1 MVSLSGKRFTILSS
15 TPGWRILTSEW
26 QPVPRHA
33 DADAAAGSLRKR
45 GNAMKTLP
53 HVPTFVVAAFVA
65 CTLTPPA
72 AAEDY
77 DHVLR
82 LDHYVGVRSTVPAIA
97 GQRTPIYVREV
108 VQAASA
114 LRDKSVANR
123 VVLFIHGAGTPAEV
137 AFDVP
142 YRDYS
147 WMEYLAQ
154 SGFDTFAMDTTGYG
168 RSTRPAAMNDPC
180 NLSAAQQL
188 ALAPDGRTEACSPSY
203 GQQMTTMASDWN
215 DIGAVVDY
223 LRALRGATQVSM
235 VSWSLGGPRAA
246 GYAAQNPDKVA
257 KLVLL
262 APAYSRDAS
271 ATPPTPLPAAGAAMG
286 TQSRDELTA
295 LWNRQVGC
303 PDQYEQG
310 VFRAVWQAMLD
321 SDPVGATW
329 GSGVRRAP
337 NVTNWGWTTAMVAA
351 TKTPTL
357 MVTGA
362 HDGQVQPA
370 RVHDLYADI
379 GSKSKVLIDLAC
391 SSHNAMW
398 EKNHRLLFQASLE
411 WLTKGTVNGTEQGKV
426 RLGY

>member
-1 MVSLSGKRFTILSS
+1 MR
-15 TPGWRILTSEW
+15 
-26 QPVPRHA
+26 
-33 DADAAAGSLRKR
+33 
-45 GNAMKTLP
+45 NLP
-53 HVPTFVVAAFVA
+53 LMLAIVAASVLGHA
-65 CTLTPPA
+65 A

-77 DHVLR
+77 EHVLR
-82 LDHYVGVRSTVPAIA
+82 VDHYVSVRSTVPAIA
-97 GQRTPIYVREV
+97 GQTTPIYVREV
-108 VQAASA
+108 VRAASA
-114 LRDKSVANR
+114 LRDRSIANR
-123 VVLFIHGAGTPAEV
+123 LVLFIHGAGTPAEV

-142 YRDYS
+142 YQDYS

-154 SGFDTFAMDTTGYG
+154 AGFDTFAMDTTGYG

-188 ALAPDGRTEACSPSY
+188 ALAAGGRTEACAPSY
-203 GQQMTTMASDWN
+203 GQQMTTIASDWN

-223 LRALRGATQVSM
+223 LRALRGASQVSM

-246 GYAAQNPDKVA
+246 GYAAQNPDRVG

-262 APAYSRDAS
+262 APAYNRDAS
-271 ATPPTPLPAAGAAMG
+271 ATAPTPVPAVGAAMNA
-286 TQSRDELTA
+286 QSRDDLTA

-310 VFRAVWQAMLD
+310 VFKAVWQAMLE

-329 GSGVRRAP
+329 GPGVRRAP

-357 MVTGA
+357 MITGA
-362 HDGQVQPA
+362 HDGQVQPS
-370 RVHDLYADI
+370 RVRDLYADI
-379 GSKSKVLIDLAC
+379 GSRSKVLIDLAC

-411 WLTKGTVNGTEQGKV
+411 WLSKGTVNGVDQGSV

>member
-1 MVSLSGKRFTILSS
+1 
-15 TPGWRILTSEW
+15 
-26 QPVPRHA
+26 
-33 DADAAAGSLRKR
+33 
-45 GNAMKTLP
+45 
-53 HVPTFVVAAFVA
+53 
-65 CTLTPPA
+65 
-72 AAEDY
+72 
-77 DHVLR
+77 
-82 LDHYVGVRSTVPAIA
+82 VPAIA
-97 GQRTPIYVREV
+97 GQTTPIYVREV
-108 VQAASA
+108 VRAASA
-114 LRDKSVANR
+114 LRDRNIANR

-142 YRDYS
+142 YQDYS

-154 SGFDTFAMDTTGYG
+154 AGFDAFAMDTTGYG
-168 RSTRPAAMNDPC
+168 RSNRPAAMNDPC
-180 NLSAAQQL
+180 NLSAAQQQ
-188 ALAPDGRTEACSPSY
+188 ALAPGGRTEACTPTY
-203 GQQMTTMASDWN
+203 GQHMTTMASDWN

-223 LRALRGATQVSM
+223 LRALRGASQVSM

-246 GYAAQNPDKVA
+246 GYAAQNPDKVG

-262 APAYSRDAS
+262 APAYSRDTS
-271 ATPPTPLPAAGAAMG
+271 ATPPTLVPAAGAAMG
-286 TQSRDELTA
+286 TQSRDDLTA

-310 VFRAVWQAMLD
+310 VFKSVWQAMLD

-329 GSGVRRAP
+329 GPGVRRAP

-357 MVTGA
+357 MITGA
-362 HDGQVQPA
+362 HDGQVQPS
-370 RVHDLYADI
+370 RVLDLYADI

-398 EKNHRLLFQASLE
+398 EKNHRLMFQASLE
-411 WLTKGTVNGTEQGKV
+411 WLTKGTVNGVAEGKV

>member
-1 MVSLSGKRFTILSS
+1 MLAI
-15 TPGWRILTSEW
+15 
-26 QPVPRHA
+26 
-33 DADAAAGSLRKR
+33 
-45 GNAMKTLP
+45 
-53 HVPTFVVAAFVA
+53 VAASVLGHA
-65 CTLTPPA
+65 V

-77 DHVLR
+77 EHVLR
-82 LDHYVGVRSTVPAIA
+82 VDHYVGVRSTVPAIA
-97 GQRTPIYVREV
+97 GQTTPIYVREV
-108 VQAASA
+108 VRAASA
-114 LRDKSVANR
+114 LRDRSIANR
-123 VVLFIHGAGTPAEV
+123 LVLFIHGAGTPAEV

-142 YRDYS
+142 YQDYS

-154 SGFDTFAMDTTGYG
+154 AGFDTFAMDTTGYG

-188 ALAPDGRTEACSPSY
+188 ALATGGRTEACSPSY
-203 GQQMTTMASDWN
+203 GQQMTTIASDWN
-215 DIGAVVDY
+215 DIGAAVDY
-223 LRALRGATQVSM
+223 LRALRGASQVSM

-246 GYAAQNPDKVA
+246 GYAAQNPDKVG

-262 APAYSRDAS
+262 APAYNRDAP
-271 ATPPTPLPAAGAAMG
+271 ATAPTPVPALGTAMN
-286 TQSRDELTA
+286 TQSRDDLTA

-303 PDQYEQG
+303 SDQYEQG
-310 VFRAVWQAMLD
+310 VFKAVWQAMLE

-329 GSGVRRAP
+329 GPGVRRAP
-337 NVTNWGWTTAMVAA
+337 NVTNWGWTTAMVAG

-357 MVTGA
+357 MITGA
-362 HDGQVQPA
+362 HDGQVQPS

-411 WLTKGTVNGTEQGKV
+411 WLTKGTVNGVDQGKV

>member
-1 MVSLSGKRFTILSS
+1 MNRVTHKL
-15 TPGWRILTSEW
+15 
-26 QPVPRHA
+26 V
-33 DADAAAGSLRKR
+33 
-45 GNAMKTLP
+45 
-53 HVPTFVVAAFVA
+53 VVAALLVA
-65 CTLTPPA
+65 GAIARTATA
-72 AAEDY
+72 ADY
-77 DHVLR
+77 DSVIR
-82 LDHYVGVRSTVPAIA
+82 IDHYVGVKSTAPAIA

-108 VQAASA
+108 VHATSA
-114 LRDKSVANR
+114 LRDRSVGSR

-142 YRDYS
+142 HADYS

-154 SGFDTFAMDTTGYG
+154 AGFDTFAMDTTGYG
-168 RSTRPAAMNDPC
+168 RSYRPAPMNDPC

-188 ALAPDGRTEACSPSY
+188 ALAPDGRAEACSPSHA
-203 GQQMTTMASDWN
+203 QPIATLASDWN

-223 LRALRGATQVSM
+223 LRTLRGAAQVSM

-246 GYAAQNPDKVA
+246 GYAAQNADKIA
-257 KLVLL
+257 RLVLL

-271 ATPPTPLPAAGAAMG
+271 SASPPSEAAMN
-286 TQSRDELTA
+286 TQSRDDLTA

-310 VFRAVWQAMLD
+310 VFKAVWQAMLD

-329 GSGVRRAP
+329 GPGVRRAP
-337 NVTNWGWTTAMVAA
+337 IVANTGWTTAMVAG

-362 HDGQVQPA
+362 HDGQVQPS
-370 RVHDLYADI
+370 RVHDLYADL
-379 GSKSKVLIDLAC
+379 GAKSKVLIDLAC
-391 SSHNAMW
+391 SSHNSMW

-411 WLTKGTVNGTEQGKV
+411 WLTKGTVQGKEQGEI
-426 RLGY
+426 RLGF